1 MMAFKLTKMKG
12 KKEIT
17 TMKKLL
23 LLLSFIVTIFI
34 PSTIYAETN
43 IPPRP
48 TNAIYDPNNYLS
60 KEVEKTLRQHNN
72 NSDIQIGVYI
82 VDSLDGGSIEDQA
95 NKIAR
100 EWKIGYKDEDKGAL
114 IAIAIKDKK
123 FRIETS
129 NKVAEYLTDGE
140 ARSLLDSTKE
150 DMRASNYSQAVTKLI
165 AGIEKEMNPDTVAN
179 SDSETEQPTKEKKKY
194 KTYSRTNITGGII
207 AIGMIFPIIVGV
219 GAKRIK
225 NTRTNFSSVGHYTFN
240 TETQEW
246 EKGKT
251 YKVPDGWD
259 YEDFFMNAD
268 LKNRNNDFYGGYRN
282 EK

>member
-1 MMAFKLTKMKG
+1 MKG

-219 GAKRIK
+219 GAKHIK

>member
-1 MMAFKLTKMKG
+1 MKG

-60 KEVEKTLRQHNN
+60 KDVENALRQHNN
-72 NSDIQIGVYI
+72 NSDTQIGVYI

-268 LKNRNNDFYGGYRN
+268 LQNRNNDFYGGYRN

>member
-1 MMAFKLTKMKG
+1 
-12 KKEIT
+12 
-17 TMKKLL
+17 MKKLL

-34 PSTIYAETN
+34 PYTVYAETN

-60 KEVEKTLRQHNN
+60 KDVENTLRQHNN
-72 NSDIQIGVYI
+72 NSDTQIGVYI
-82 VDSLDGGSIEDQA
+82 VDSLDGVSIEDQA

-140 ARSLLDSTKE
+140 TRNLLDSTKE
-150 DMRASNYSQAVTKLI
+150 YMRSGDYNQAVTKLI
-165 AGIEKEMNPDTVAN
+165 AGIEKEMSPATVEK
-179 SDSETEQPTKEKKKY
+179 SSQEPKEKKKY
-194 KTYSRTNITGGII
+194 TTYSRTNITGCII

-268 LKNRNNDFYGGYRN
+268 LQNRNNDFYGGYRN